1 MRNVGVITDLENT
14 RDNFKLMIYKNT
26 KTYTLNLATIKL
38 MKKHKRIQLP
48 LIGNDNKVVKILN
61 INSLTEIEK
70 KDNLIFIF
78 AGGVGKRLNPYT
90 FKKPKPM
97 LSIGNKPMLENLIM
111 NFKKQGFYR
120 FCIAVNYKKDQIIN
134 YFKDG
139 KTLTLKFNILLRKNL

>member
-1 MRNVGVITDLENT
+1 
-14 RDNFKLMIYKNT
+14 MIYKNT

-48 LIGNDNKVVKILN
+48 LIGNDNKVVKIIN
-61 INSLTEIEK
+61 INSLKEIEK

-97 LSIGNKPMLENLIM
+97 LENLIM

-120 FCIAVNYKKDQIIN
+120 FCIAVNY
-134 YFKDG
+134 
-139 KTLTLKFNILLRKNL
+139 